1 MVLQGG
7 RKLPPG
13 AFETFLLPGFE
24 YASPIYHK
32 KEGKE
37 TSVLADFWK
46 GPLSLFATAGLL
58 DLIWVLC
65 QNLKHR
71 KTLSCLDIGGSCA
84 WGI

>member
-37 TSVLADFWK
+37 TSFCFSRLLK
-46 GPLSLFATAGLL
+46 GALVPFCYSRFVGSYLSLVSELEA
-58 DLIWVLC
+58 
-65 QNLKHR
+65 
-71 KTLSCLDIGGSCA
+71 
-84 WGI
+84 